1 MEVFKSL
8 SEVKKEKNTVLTMGT
23 FDGIHLGHRRII
35 ESVKKHSAALNARNF
50 LITFDPHPRSV
61 ISGSNDVKLLNTLQE
76 KIDILE
82 EIGIQNLLIIN
93 FTKEF
98 SMLDSEKFFKNY
110 IIDKIGLSEIVVG
123 YDHHFGKGRGGDENT
138 LRELGEE
145 YDFKVFSVDA
155 VNINGTN
162 VSSTKI
168 RNAILKG
175 DVNLAGLFLGRYYS
189 FSGTVIRGDGRGRL
203 LGFPTANILPN
214 DETKLLPA
222 IGIYA
227 VETVIDG
234 KKHFGV
240 MSIGKRPTF
249 YNDGQLT
256 TEVYIFDFNNDIY
269 CKKVTVNVIER
280 IRGEEKYSSAEE
292 LVAQMEKD
300 KQAGME
306 IFNRQVNKV
315 FN

>member
-35 ESVKKHSAALNARNF
+35 ESVKKHAAALNARNF

-93 FTKEF
+93 FTEEF

-168 RNAILKG
+168 RNAVLKG
-175 DVNLAGLFLGRYYS
+175 DMNLAGLFLGRYYS

-214 DETKLLPA
+214 DKTKLLPA

-269 CKKVTVNVIER
+269 GKKVTVNVIER